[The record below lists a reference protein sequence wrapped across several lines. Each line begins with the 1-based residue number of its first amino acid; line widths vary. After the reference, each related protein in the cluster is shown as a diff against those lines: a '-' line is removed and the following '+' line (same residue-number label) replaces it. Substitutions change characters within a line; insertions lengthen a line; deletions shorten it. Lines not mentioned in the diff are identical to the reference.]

1 MDRRQFLNAA
11 LSSTLASTV
20 ASTAMGFSPSS
31 VASSVLSN
39 KGQRS
44 LSPYAKKFNDKLSE
58 HSRLRC
64 YEGIKND
71 IPAHFQPWQG
81 KLPEQL
87 VGHDLYRNGPALRAR
102 GNERYQHFF
111 DGDGMVNHFGLS
123 QQGMTH
129 KGKFVR
135 TQKFMEEHAAN
146 QFLYSGTGTRFENVA
161 LPTSAQSVSQANTAL
176 LPIQGELWAMWEA
189 ASPYRVDRSSLD
201 TLGQVKFNDALD
213 GVPFSAHPHHDK
225 DGSIW
230 NFGNISYSGKPT
242 MVLYHLHANGALRE
256 FKLIELSQSSYIH
269 DFAITDKYLVFYLSP
284 LVLDRLSDVYVES
297 FKWQPHLGGELLV
310 IDKNTL
316 TASHRI
322 PFEPGFIFHFGNS
335 WQQGNNLVLNTCW
348 YDDAYVYHT
357 GMADLIGEKKSNK
370 KANASQIIIDLT
382 AQRAKLVRTSRDME
396 FPMFD
401 TRYAQQKSEW
411 QTGVTTG
418 SQGARSQFN
427 AVGRYN
433 QDKDIFERFDF
444 GLDVMVEE
452 PLFVAK
458 DNATREGQGYLINS
472 YINFVKGS
480 TGVAVFDAERIPD
493 GPIASAN
500 LPYHLPLGLHGT
512 FI

>member
-1 MDRRQFLNAA
+1 MNRRQFLSTAV
-11 LSSTLASTV
+11 SSTLASTV
-20 ASTAMGFSPSS
+20 ASSAMGFSASS
-31 VASSVLSN
+31 LASSVLSN
-39 KGQRS
+39 NTQDT
-44 LSPYAKKFNDKLSE
+44 LSPYAKKFQAALNTNN
-58 HSRLRC
+58 RLRC
-64 YEGIKND
+64 YEGVNKD
-71 IPAHFQPWQG
+71 IPAHFQPWHG

-87 VGHDLYRNGPALRAR
+87 VGHDLYRNGPAQRAR

-111 DGDGMVNHFGLS
+111 DGDGMVNHFSLS

-135 TQKFMEEHAAN
+135 THKFIEESAADK
-146 QFLYSGTGTRFENVA
+146 FVYSGTGTRFDGAA

-189 ASPYRVDRSSLD
+189 ASPYRVDRASLD

-213 GVPFSAHPHHDK
+213 GVPFSAHPHHDR

-230 NFGNISYSGKPT
+230 NFGNISYAGKPT
-242 MVLYHLHANGALRE
+242 MVLYHLQANGVLRE

-316 TASHRI
+316 TAAHRI

-357 GMADLIGEKKSNK
+357 GMADLLGEKPSNK
-370 KANASQIIIDLT
+370 KANASQIVIDLT
-382 AQRAKLVRTSRDME
+382 KRQARLVRSNCDME

-401 TRYAQQKSEW
+401 ARFSQQQSEW

-418 SQGARSQFN
+418 KQSARSQFN
-427 AVGRYN
+427 AVGRYS
-433 QDKDIFERFDF
+433 QRTDTLESFDF
-444 GLDVMVEE
+444 GLNTMVEE

-458 DNATREGQGYLINS
+458 DNATREGQGYLIHS
-472 YINFVKGS
+472 YINFVEGA
-480 TGVAVFDAERIPD
+480 TGLAVFDAERIPD
-493 GPIASAN
+493 GPLAYAN
-500 LPYHLPLGLHGT
+500 LPYYLPLGLHGT